1 MPIFCQEYKTSNIIK
16 VTPVV
21 VGSPNLRKST
31 RQKIAPVVYK
41 TEVFFDSSNNSN
53 KRKASSA
60 SNDSPTK
67 PSKVF
72 KAEPTIKVEPMDC
85 FQTPEKNSNGS
96 QQDVQVKKETSS
108 ESPKIRIV
116 PEASLLKRP
125 STSESPIIN
134 KPEVRSLLKKPA
146 NPLMRASDSSL
157 LRTSLLKP
165 EIGKSTPELP
175 SSITLSPAL
184 PSLAPVSGM
193 FKKTSLAAMPTKPDP
208 KMIEEVNN
216 SWAQSL
222 MSKSKRPKG
231 SSPSFSETSMLSTA
245 SPVSSATLSKSVT
258 LQRVVPSTSVLVSS
272 V

>member
-1 MPIFCQEYKTSNIIK
+1 MDYLNS
-16 VTPVV
+16 PV
-21 VGSPNLRKST
+21 K
-31 RQKIAPVVYK
+31 
-41 TEVFFDSSNNSN
+41 SSNGGGHQ
-53 KRKASSA
+53 
-60 SNDSPTK
+60 
-67 PSKVF
+67 
-72 KAEPTIKVEPMDC
+72 E
-85 FQTPEKNSNGS
+85 
-96 QQDVQVKKETSS
+96 VKKETPS

-146 NPLMRASDSSL
+146 NPLMRSSDSSL

-165 EIGKSTPELP
+165 DAGKPTPELP

-231 SSPSFSETSMLSTA
+231 SSPTFSESSMLLTPTS
-245 SPVSSATLSKSVT
+245 SPVSSASLSKSVT
-258 LQRVVPSTSVLVSS
+258 LQRVAPSTSILVFLNSLFQD
-272 V
+272 